1 MAQTVKN
8 PPAVK
13 ETWVRFLSQED
24 PLEKGMATH
33 SSILAWKIPWTE
45 EPGWLQ
51 CMGSQRDTPDP
62 LTLWDLSTVFSHSF
76 FLTSP
81 LPLRLS
87 IWAFF
92 FFSLSRIRELN
103 KPQYELNREACD
115 DFKLCERYAMVY
127 GYNAAY
133 DRYFRQRRGAK

>member
-1 MAQTVKN
+1 MQ
-8 PPAVK
+8 

>member
-8 PPAVK
+8 PPAVT